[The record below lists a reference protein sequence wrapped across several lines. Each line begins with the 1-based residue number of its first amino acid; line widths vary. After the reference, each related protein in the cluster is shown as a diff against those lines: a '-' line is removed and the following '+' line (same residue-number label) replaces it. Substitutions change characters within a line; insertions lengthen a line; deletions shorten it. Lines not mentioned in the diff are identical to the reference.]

1 VADGSGLLDLK
12 TLHPMHSD
20 AASGRI
26 SVRPKASV
34 SKRCAEFNGMGRR
47 GAGIGGV
54 VNENIWSKCG

>member
-20 AASGRI
+20 AANGRI

-34 SKRCAEFNGMGRR
+34 SKRCAEFNGGPQYQPAARD
-47 GAGIGGV
+47 
-54 VNENIWSKCG
+54 E